1 MDRTDTRS
9 DMRSDLTHTLDADAP
24 AHRPGTTHEVTN
36 QAPPL
41 AGYNLFSTDA
51 ALVEALARAGAG
63 WHRETLVSHSAKLGS
78 AATLELADLAN
89 RHTPEL
95 HTHTSR
101 GERIDA
107 LEFHPAWHELLAL
120 LRAEGLHALPFS
132 DPRPGAMAA
141 RCAGYFL
148 HAQLESGSLC
158 PLTMTFASIPVLQR
172 EPALFETLREHLY
185 TREHDARDVPLT
197 QKRSMMIGMGMTEK
211 QGGSDVRSNR
221 TEARPAGVATG
232 RGAGYLLTGHKWF
245 FSAPQCD
252 AHLVLART
260 TELDGSPHPGV
271 SCFFVPRFRPDGTK
285 NAIHVQRLKDKL
297 GNRSNASSE
306 VEFFDAYGV
315 MIGDEGRGIATI
327 IEMANYTRLDCV
339 IGSAALMRAAL
350 VQAIHHARHRSAF
363 GRLLAEQPLMQNVLA
378 DLALESEA
386 ATVLFMRLAQ
396 AFEESANESESQAS
410 DESERAREARA
421 WRRIVTPAAKFWVC
435 KRALAFTG
443 EAMEVWGGNGYVEE
457 GPMARF
463 YREAPVNSIWEGS
476 GNVMCLDVLRA
487 LERDADAA
495 QTLFLAWRREAG
507 GPTGHPALAAA
518 LDRLSALL
526 NGAPGTREASARHI
540 AQQIVLIAQAM
551 LLRAGPPEVAEAFI
565 ATRLDEHDADCG
577 RVFGTLPA
585 RFDRAALI
593 ERALPAD
600 YLAQP
605 HEDRS

>member
-1 MDRTDTRS
+1 MNPIAPTHPASAPDATDAT
-9 DMRSDLTHTLDADAP
+9 DAASRQ
-24 AHRPGTTHEVTN
+24 HRPGTTHEVTN

-41 AGYNLFSTDA
+41 ADYNLFSTDP
-51 ALVEALARAGAG
+51 ALGEALARAGAQ
-63 WHRETLVSHSAKLGS
+63 WHRDALARHGAKLGE
-78 AATLELADLAN
+78 AEVQALADLAN
-89 RHTPEL
+89 RHAPEL
-95 HTHTSR
+95 HTHSAR

-107 LEFHPAWHELLAL
+107 IEFHPAWHDLLAL

-132 DPRPGAMAA
+132 EPRPGAMAA

-172 EPALFETLREHLY
+172 EAALFETLRDKLY
-185 TREHDARDVPLT
+185 TREHDPRDVPLAH
-197 QKRSMMIGMGMTEK
+197 KRSMMIGMGMTEK

-221 TEARPAGVATG
+221 TEARPAGAQSG
-232 RGAGYLLTGHKWF
+232 RGARYLLTGHKWF

-260 TELDGSPHPGV
+260 TEHDGL
-271 SCFFVPRFRPDGTK
+271 SCFFVPRFLPDGTK
-285 NAIHVQRLKDKL
+285 NAVNVQRLKEKL

-306 VEFFDAYGV
+306 VEFFDAEGV
-315 MIGDEGRGIATI
+315 MIGDEGRGVPTI
-327 IEMANYTRLDCV
+327 IEMANFTRLDCV

-363 GRLLAEQPLMQNVLA
+363 GRPLAQQPLMQNVLA

-386 ATVLFMRLAQ
+386 ATVLFMRLAH
-396 AFEESANESESQAS
+396 AFEQSAQAAQS
-410 DESERAREARA
+410 GEENAEALEARA

-435 KRALAFTG
+435 KRTLAFTG

-487 LERDADAA
+487 LEREADAA
-495 QTLFLAWRREAG
+495 QALFLAWRREAAD
-507 GPTGHPALAAA
+507 HPVLTSA
-518 LDRLSALL
+518 LDRLAALL
-526 NGAPGTREASARHI
+526 NGAPGSREASARRI

-551 LLRAGPPEVAEAFI
+551 LLRAGPPEVADAFI
-565 ATRLDEHDADCG
+565 ATRLDKHAADCD

-585 RFDRAALI
+585 RFDHAALI

-600 YLAQP
+600 YLA
-605 HEDRS
+605 R

>member
-1 MDRTDTRS
+1 MEPLESPQTSTQTS
-9 DMRSDLTHTLDADAP
+9 LETG
-24 AHRPGTTHEVTN
+24 AHSPGTTHEVTN

-41 AGYNLFSTDA
+41 ADYNLFACDA
-51 ALVEALARAGAG
+51 ALGEALARAGAQ
-63 WHRETLVSHSAKLGS
+63 WHREALTQHGAKLGE
-78 AATLELADLAN
+78 AATLALADLAN
-89 RHTPEL
+89 RHAPEL
-95 HTHTSR
+95 HTHTPR

-107 LEFHPAWHELLAL
+107 LEFHPSWHELLAL

-132 DPRPGAMAA
+132 QPRPGAMAA

-158 PLTMTFASIPVLQR
+158 PLTMTFASIPVLQN
-172 EPALFETLREHLY
+172 EPALFDTLRDKLY
-185 TREHDARDVPLT
+185 TREHDARDVPLA

-221 TEARPAGVATG
+221 TEARAAGVASG

-260 TELDGSPHPGV
+260 AEHAGL

-285 NAIHVQRLKDKL
+285 NAVVVQRLKDKL

-315 MIGDEGRGIATI
+315 MIGDEGRGVPTI

-363 GRLLAEQPLMQNVLA
+363 GRLLADQPLMQNVLA

-396 AFEESANESESQAS
+396 AFEQSTPQTGQAGQGEES
-410 DESERAREARA
+410 DEARVARA

-487 LERDADAA
+487 LEREADAA
-495 QTLFLAWRREAG
+495 QALFLAWRREAA
-507 GPTGHPALAAA
+507 GHPALSAA

-526 NGAPGTREASARHI
+526 GGAPGTREASARRI

-551 LLRAGPPEVAEAFI
+551 LLRAGSSNAAPEVADAFI
-565 ATRLDEHDADCG
+565 ATRLDEHDGDCG

-585 RFDRAALI
+585 RFDLAALI
-593 ERALPAD
+593 ERAFPAD
-600 YLAQP
+600 ANAVAKP
-605 HEDRS
+605 AASTVAHAG

>member
-1 MDRTDTRS
+1 MENT
-9 DMRSDLTHTLDADAP
+9 
-24 AHRPGTTHEVTN
+24 HRPGTTHDVTN

-41 AGYNLFSTDA
+41 ADYNLFTADS
-51 ALVEALARAGAG
+51 ALAESLERAGAG
-63 WHRETLVSHSAKLGS
+63 WHREALARDGARLGAAETLA
-78 AATLELADLAN
+78 LADLAN
-89 RHTPEL
+89 RHEPEL
-95 HTHTSR
+95 FTHSPR

-107 LEFHPAWHELLAL
+107 LEFHPAWHRLLAL

-132 DPRPGAMAA
+132 HPQPGAMAA
-141 RCAGYFL
+141 RSAGYFL

-158 PLTMTFASIPVLQR
+158 PMTMTFASIPVLQR
-172 EPALFETLREHLY
+172 EPALFEALRERLY
-185 TREHDARDVPLT
+185 AREYDPRDLPWQ
-197 QKRSMMIGMGMTEK
+197 QKSSMMIGMGMTEK

-221 TEARPAGVATG
+221 TEARAAGVATG
-232 RGAGYLLTGHKWF
+232 RGAEYRLTGHKWF

-252 AHLVLART
+252 AHLVLARSADHDA
-260 TELDGSPHPGV
+260 L
-271 SCFFVPRFRPDGTK
+271 SCFFVPRFAPDGSK
-285 NAIHVQRLKDKL
+285 NTVNVQRLKNKL

-306 VEFFDAYGV
+306 VEFFDAYGL
-315 MIGDEGRGIATI
+315 MIGEEGRGVATI

-363 GRLLAEQPLMQNVLA
+363 GRLLAAQPLMQNVLA

-386 ATVLFMRLAQ
+386 ATVLFMRLAR
-396 AFEESANESESQAS
+396 AFEESEPASGTAS
-410 DESERAREARA
+410 DVGAAVSGDVALQARA

-487 LERDADAA
+487 LEREADAA
-495 QTLFLAWRREAG
+495 QALFLAWRREAQ
-507 GPTGHPALAAA
+507 GHAVLEAA
-518 LDRLSALL
+518 LDHLSALL
-526 NGAPGTREASARHI
+526 NGAPGTREANARHI
-540 AQQIVLIAQAM
+540 AQQLVLIAQAM
-551 LLRAGPPEVAEAFI
+551 LLREGPAEVADAFI
-565 ATRLDEHDADCG
+565 ATRLDEHGADCG

-585 RFDRAALI
+585 RFDHAALVA
-593 ERALPAD
+593 RALPV
-600 YLAQP
+600 L
-605 HEDRS
+605 

>member
-1 MDRTDTRS
+1 MNSTDVT
-9 DMRSDLTHTLDADAP
+9 
-24 AHRPGTTHEVTN
+24 HRPGTTHEVTN

-41 AGYNLFSTDA
+41 ADYNLFTTDA
-51 ALVEALARAGAG
+51 ALGEALARAGAD
-63 WHRETLVSHSAKLGS
+63 WHRETLTRHGEALGK
-78 AATLELADLAN
+78 AQTLALADLAN
-89 RHTPEL
+89 RHEPEL
-95 HTHTSR
+95 HTHSPR
-101 GERIDA
+101 GERIDEI
-107 LEFHPAWHELLAL
+107 EFHPAWHELLAL
-120 LRAEGLHALPFS
+120 LRAQGLHALPYS
-132 DPRPGAMAA
+132 DPRPGAMVA

-148 HAQLESGSLC
+148 HAQIESGSLC

-172 EPALFETLREHLY
+172 EPALFETLRERLY
-185 TREHDARDVPLT
+185 TREHDARDVPLA

-221 TEARPAGVATG
+221 TEARAAGIETG
-232 RGAGYLLTGHKWF
+232 RGAAYLLTGHKWF

-260 TELDGSPHPGV
+260 TEHDSL
-271 SCFFVPRFRPDGTK
+271 SCFFVPRYRPDGTK
-285 NAIHVQRLKDKL
+285 NAVNVQRLKNKL

-315 MIGDEGRGIATI
+315 MVGDEGRGVATI

-339 IGSAALMRAAL
+339 IGSAALMRATL

-363 GRLLAEQPLMQNVLA
+363 GRPLAEQPLMQNVLA

-386 ATVLFMRLAQ
+386 ATALFMRLAR
-396 AFEESANESESQAS
+396 AFEDSADAQPDDDGIDTTAL
-410 DESERAREARA
+410 EARA
-421 WRRIVTPAAKFWVC
+421 WRRIVTPAAKFWIC

-487 LERDADAA
+487 LEREADAA
-495 QTLFLAWRREAG
+495 QALFLAWRRDAQ
-507 GPTGHPALAAA
+507 THPVLDAA
-518 LDRLSALL
+518 LDRLSVLL
-526 NGAPGTREASARHI
+526 NGAPGTREASARRI
-540 AQQIVLIAQAM
+540 AQQIVLIAQAI
-551 LLRAGPPEVAEAFI
+551 LLREAAHEGPHETVDAFI
-565 ATRLDEHDADCG
+565 ATRLDEHDADCD

-585 RFDRAALI
+585 RFDHAAII
-593 ERALPAD
+593 ERAFPS
-600 YLAQP
+600 
-605 HEDRS
+605 R

>member
-1 MDRTDTRS
+1 MNPTEVT
-9 DMRSDLTHTLDADAP
+9 
-24 AHRPGTTHEVTN
+24 HRPGTTHEVTN

-41 AGYNLFSTDA
+41 ADYNLFTTDA
-51 ALVEALARAGAG
+51 ALGEALARAGAN
-63 WHRETLVSHSAKLGS
+63 WHRETLARHGETLGK
-78 AATLELADLAN
+78 AQTLALADLAN
-89 RHTPEL
+89 RHEPEL
-95 HTHTSR
+95 HTHSPR

-107 LEFHPAWHELLAL
+107 IEFHPAWHELLTL
-120 LRAEGLHALPFS
+120 LREQGLHALPYS
-132 DPRPGAMAA
+132 DPQPGAMAA

-158 PLTMTFASIPVLQR
+158 PLTMTFASIAVLQR
-172 EPALFETLREHLY
+172 EPALFETLRAPLY
-185 TREHDARDVPLT
+185 TREHDARDLPLA

-221 TEARPAGVATG
+221 TEARPAGIEAG
-232 RGAGYLLTGHKWF
+232 RGAAYLLTGHKWF

-260 TELDGSPHPGV
+260 TEHDGL
-271 SCFFVPRFRPDGTK
+271 SCFFVPRYRPDGTK
-285 NAIHVQRLKDKL
+285 NAVNVQRLKNKL

-315 MIGDEGRGIATI
+315 MIGDEGRGVPTI

-363 GRLLAEQPLMQNVLA
+363 GRVLAEQPLMQNVLA

-386 ATVLFMRLAQ
+386 ATALFMRLAR
-396 AFEESANESESQAS
+396 AFEDSAEAKPG
-410 DESERAREARA
+410 DTDDTLLEARA

-487 LERDADAA
+487 LEREADAA
-495 QTLFLAWRREAG
+495 QALFLAWRRDAQ
-507 GPTGHPALAAA
+507 THPVLNAA
-518 LDRLSALL
+518 LDRLSVLL
-526 NGAPGTREASARHI
+526 NGAPGTREASARRI

-551 LLRAGPPEVAEAFI
+551 LLRDGPPEIAEAFI
-565 ATRLDEHDADCG
+565 ATRLDEHDADCD

-585 RFDRAALI
+585 RFDHAAII
-593 ERALPAD
+593 ERAFPSR
-600 YLAQP
+600 P
-605 HEDRS
+605 V